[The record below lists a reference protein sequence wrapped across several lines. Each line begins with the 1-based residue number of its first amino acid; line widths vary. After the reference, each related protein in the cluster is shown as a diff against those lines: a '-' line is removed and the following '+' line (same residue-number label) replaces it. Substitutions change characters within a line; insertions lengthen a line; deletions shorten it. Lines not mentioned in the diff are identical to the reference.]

1 MKKAIGILVLGL
13 LWCNTSFAEFY
24 EFKKCDSEDNLLS
37 SGFWQSNDFKID
49 TDQKI
54 VINKVVLR
62 DGEVLILESEI
73 ISQAPNII
81 VFQHV
86 GDLGSVTVSYAYLK
100 EKQIKHTLK
109 PADTVY
115 ENILKCAE

>member
-1 MKKAIGILVLGL
+1 MKKFLVIMVLSL

-49 TDQKI
+49 TEKKK

-73 ISQAPNII
+73 ISQEPNII

-86 GDLGSVTVSYAYLK
+86 SDLGTITVSYAYLQ
-100 EKQIKHTLK
+100 EKQIKHMLQ